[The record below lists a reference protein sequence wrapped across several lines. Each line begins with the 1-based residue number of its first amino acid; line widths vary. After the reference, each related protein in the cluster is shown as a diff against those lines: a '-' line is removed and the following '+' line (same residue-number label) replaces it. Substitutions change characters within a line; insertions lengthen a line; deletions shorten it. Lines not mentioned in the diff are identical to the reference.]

1 MTSLSPKKLEI
12 LLNVIGYPKIFWP
25 VFNWIIEST
34 NKIKYE
40 NKNEKKIIF
49 FKLSTFDRRYAI
61 KIENNI
67 ILMYGKELENET
79 KGEKEKKELIL
90 M

>member
-1 MTSLSPKKLEI
+1 MYDVI
-12 LLNVIGYPKIFWP
+12 LFVSNLLLCHHLLVQEELWK
-25 VFNWIIEST
+25 
-34 NKIKYE
+34 
-40 NKNEKKIIF
+40 
-49 FKLSTFDRRYAI
+49 RYAI

-90 M
+90 I